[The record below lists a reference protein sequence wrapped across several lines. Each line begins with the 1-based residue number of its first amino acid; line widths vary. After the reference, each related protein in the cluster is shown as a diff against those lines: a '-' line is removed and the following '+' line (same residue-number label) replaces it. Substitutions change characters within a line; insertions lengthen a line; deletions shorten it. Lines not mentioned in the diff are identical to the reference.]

1 MTATRQIDFPRRR
14 RLGILWVMLLMCGA
28 ARADVLTVG
37 GANPQYRSIPE
48 AIAAARPGDTIR
60 VLPGAYVVQLTIDKS
75 IKLEGI
81 DRPTLRGTGHGSTIV
96 IAADHC
102 VLKGFKLEH
111 CGGDLQAEDSGIL
124 IKSNHNLIE
133 NNELSDILYG
143 IYLLGA
149 SHNTIRGNTVRG
161 RRELEEGERG
171 AGLHMWNSSDNLIEG
186 NTILEARDGLYIQS
200 SSRNTVRR
208 NYVAHLRYGLHY
220 MNSDDNRFD
229 DNVFT
234 NNVAGAAI
242 MYSRRIEMR
251 RNAFL
256 HNRGFSSFGI
266 LFQDCDDILAEDNYL
281 IDNATGIFM
290 EALRQSMF
298 RRNVIAEND
307 LALFIFS
314 NSDATTVVDNNFIE
328 NLSPL
333 QVVGKSTTI
342 RWHQSGRGNY
352 WSDYAG
358 YDLDGNGIGDISHRV
373 QNVFEYLEG
382 NYPRLRL
389 YLNSPAAQA
398 LAAAEKTF
406 PLLRGSAELDRAP
419 LMKAVTLSIPLP
431 MEQRPRATTRAIY
444 IVMSLLILG
453 VSMSIIWKGQLKQ
466 PGRRGAK

>member
-1 MTATRQIDFPRRR
+1 
-14 RLGILWVMLLMCGA
+14 
-28 ARADVLTVG
+28 
-37 GANPQYRSIPE
+37 
-48 AIAAARPGDTIR
+48 
-60 VLPGAYVVQLTIDKS
+60 
-75 IKLEGI
+75 
-81 DRPTLRGTGHGSTIV
+81 
-96 IAADHC
+96 
-102 VLKGFKLEH
+102 
-111 CGGDLQAEDSGIL
+111 
-124 IKSNHNLIE
+124 
-133 NNELSDILYG
+133 
-143 IYLLGA
+143 
-149 SHNTIRGNTVRG
+149 
-161 RRELEEGERG
+161 
-171 AGLHMWNSSDNLIEG
+171 
-186 NTILEARDGLYIQS
+186 
-200 SSRNTVRR
+200 
-208 NYVAHLRYGLHY
+208 
-220 MNSDDNRFD
+220 
-229 DNVFT
+229 
-234 NNVAGAAI
+234 
-242 MYSRRIEMR
+242 
-251 RNAFL
+251 
-256 HNRGFSSFGI
+256 
-266 LFQDCDDILAEDNYL
+266 
-281 IDNATGIFM
+281 M

-419 LMKAVTLSIPLP
+419 LMKAVALSIPLP